1 VGVDDECVKQFNDLK
16 LKHNLKYIVY
26 GMNKDMTQIQV
37 LKTAGPEANYDQFK
51 EEFPDGECRYGV
63 FDAEYTDPKTGGQRN
78 KIVFY
83 IWCPDSAKV
92 RPKMIYASSKDE
104 LKKRLVGVATE
115 VQASDKSE
123 MEYSEVRSNNCSRR
137 FIPVCAPFPC

>member
-1 VGVDDECVKQFNDLK
+1 MRQASGVGVDDDCVTQFNDLK

-26 GMNKDMTQIQV
+26 GMNDGMTQITV
-37 LKTAGPEANYDQFK
+37 LKAAGKEATYEQFCA
-51 EEFPDGECRYGV
+51 EMPDAECRYGV

-78 KIVFY
+78 KIVFF

-115 VQASDKSE
+115 VQASDKSDL
-123 MEYSEVRSNNCSRR
+123 EYSEVVDRINRT
-137 FIPVCAPFPC
+137 A